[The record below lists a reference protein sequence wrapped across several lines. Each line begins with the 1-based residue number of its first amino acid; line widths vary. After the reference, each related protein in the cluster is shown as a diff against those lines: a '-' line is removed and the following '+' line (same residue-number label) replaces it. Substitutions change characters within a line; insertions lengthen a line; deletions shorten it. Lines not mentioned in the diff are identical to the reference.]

1 MLKIR
6 VSALAAAELPDTI
19 TASKE
24 LTPTCT
30 NRLAMAK
37 MAFCKPVGM
46 PMASTRRP
54 ACMWNRSFR
63 HSRRHS
69 SCRRT
74 RCSTISRADSHWAI
88 TLAVATPSAAMWQR
102 ITKNR
107 FSITFS
113 TPDSDRYSRGRF
125 VSPVALS
132 TPLPKLYSAMAGMPK
147 AYIFKYRVAPSISSS
162 LVFSRASMG
171 RASRLQISSMMM
183 PAAAQMRKEV

>member
-24 LTPTCT
+24 LTPTWT

-54 ACMWNRSFR
+54 AWGWNRSFL

-69 SCRRT
+69 SRRPS
-74 RCSTISRADSHWAI
+74 RCSTISSADSHWAM
-88 TLAVATPSAAMWQR
+88 TLASATPSAAMWQR

-107 FSITFS
+107 FSATFS
-113 TPDSDRYSRGRF
+113 TPASDR
-125 VSPVALS
+125 
-132 TPLPKLYSAMAGMPK
+132 
-147 AYIFKYRVAPSISSS
+147 
-162 LVFSRASMG
+162 
-171 RASRLQISSMMM
+171 
-183 PAAAQMRKEV
+183 